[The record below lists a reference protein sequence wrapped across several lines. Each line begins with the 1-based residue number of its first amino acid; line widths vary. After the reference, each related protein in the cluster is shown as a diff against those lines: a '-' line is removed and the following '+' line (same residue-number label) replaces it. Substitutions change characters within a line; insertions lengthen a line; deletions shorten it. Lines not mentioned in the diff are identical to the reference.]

1 MISSPC
7 KNCPK
12 KDLPKKDCTKD
23 CQLLKEIQNFQIA
36 AEQGCVS
43 SRLDY
48 TEDIQY
54 SVPNSLRKTSIS
66 LYIT

>member
-1 MISSPC
+1 MISLPC

-12 KDLPKKDCTKD
+12 KDLPKKDC
-23 CQLLKEIQNFQIA
+23 QPLKEIQNFQA
-36 AEQGCVS
+36 TAEQGCVS

-48 TEDIQY
+48 TEDIRY
-54 SVPNSLRKTSIS
+54 AIPHSLRRTSMS

>member
-12 KDLPKKDCTKD
+12 KDLPKKDCAKD
-23 CQLLKEIQNFQIA
+23 CQLLKEIQNLQIA
-36 AEQGCVS
+36 GEEGYVS

-48 TEDIQY
+48 TEDIRY
-54 SVPNSLRKTSIS
+54 SIPSSIRKTSIS
-66 LYIT
+66 LYVI